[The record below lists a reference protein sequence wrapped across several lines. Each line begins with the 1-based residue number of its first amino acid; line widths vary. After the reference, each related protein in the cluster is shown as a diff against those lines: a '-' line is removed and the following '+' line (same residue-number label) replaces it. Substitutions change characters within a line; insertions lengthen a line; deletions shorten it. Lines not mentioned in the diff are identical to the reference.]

1 MTAEKGAGSI
11 RSVSD
16 LNYERTIADLRD
28 RIADLEMHLSEAR
41 MNIAMLRIVAR
52 QLDDAGNT
60 AANALS
66 DQMPECGCRMCSARR
81 STGVA

>member
-16 LNYERTIADLRD
+16 LKYERTIADLRG

-41 MNIAMLRIVAR
+41 MNIAMH
-52 QLDDAGNT
+52 T
-60 AANALS
+60 AVNALS
-66 DQMPECGCRMCSARR
+66 DQMSECGCRMCSARR
-81 STGVA
+81 SPGVA